1 MTTSTDKSKGEAP
14 VKKPKA
20 KGPIRFEA
28 VIPAL
33 ILTLLVG
40 AYFKVFFDGH
50 VRRLIEYVGTQV
62 NGAEVNV
69 GVLNSS
75 FINASLEIGNI
86 QVTDKN
92 KPERNIVQV
101 GSIKFK
107 MLWDALL
114 RAKVVIDEA
123 SINNIQALTARKR
136 PGYVVPPSPP
146 SEGKSV
152 VEKAQDQVL
161 AQTRKQFNQNFLGDV
176 AAILGGVDPK
186 EQLKNLQGEL
196 KSDARIK
203 ALEKEL
209 AEKKVKWAAQIKAL
223 PQTQELKAFET
234 RVKALKFDVNKP
246 AELAASLKEADKII
260 KDADAKVKL
269 VEQTSKDVNGDV
281 ANYTQAYKDLEK
293 MVQDDIKDLQTR
305 LKLPKID
312 SKEFS
317 QQLFMTMIESK
328 LVSVQKYIQVAR
340 KYMPPKKTAAE
351 KAEKQAEAIVP
362 RRRGE
367 GKNYRFPI
375 TTGYPLFWLK
385 HAGISSELGSSE
397 LSGDIKGDI
406 RHLTTDQAFINKPT
420 EIQLAGNFPKQQVF
434 GVDALITIDHRTDQP
449 SEALRMKV
457 AKFPTGTYQLSDSKD
472 VRLAINDSVGS
483 SQLVAAYVNQ
493 EVTIDIQ
500 NQFNGV
506 KYDLEAKNK
515 TVKEIIGAI
524 LTGIPMVDL
533 NAKVRGSFSDFSV
546 NINSNLGEEL
556 AKGFQKQLQA
566 KLGEAQA
573 QLKAMVDQRIGKE
586 RDKLKAEMDKTVGQ
600 LTKDLGVKKE
610 EVDKVIADAKAQVEG
625 NKGKGQT
632 KKLEDEGKKLL
643 KKFKFGG

>member
-14 VKKPKA
+14 VKKTKA

-75 FINASLEIGNI
+75 FIKASLEIGDI

-123 SINNIQALTARKR
+123 SINNIQALTPRKK

-146 SEGKSV
+146 AEGKSV

-209 AEKKVKWAAQIKAL
+209 AEKKVKWEAQIKAL
-223 PQTQELKAFET
+223 PQTQELKQFET

-260 KDADAKVKL
+260 KEADAKVKL

-293 MVQDDIKDLQTR
+293 MVQEDIKDLQTR

-367 GKNYRFPI
+367 GKNYQFPI

-472 VRLAINDSVGS
+472 VRLAITDSVGS

-493 EVTIDIQ
+493 EITIDIQ

-524 LTGIPMVDL
+524 LTDIPMVDL

-573 QLKAMVDQRIGKE
+573 QLKALVDQRIGKE

-610 EVDKVIADAKAQVEG
+610 EVDKFIADAKAQVEG

-643 KKFKFGG
+643 KKLKFGG

>member
-1 MTTSTDKSKGEAP
+1 MTTSTDKAAGEQPA
-14 VKKPKA
+14 KKKKA

-28 VIPAL
+28 IIPVL

-40 AYFKVFFDGH
+40 AYFKLFFDGH

-69 GVLNSS
+69 GYLTTS
-75 FINASLEIGNI
+75 FLGASLDVGDIE
-86 QVTDKN
+86 VTDKN
-92 KPERNIVQV
+92 KPERNTVEV

-114 RAKVVIDEA
+114 RAKVVVDEA
-123 SINNIQALTARKR
+123 SINNIQALTPRKK

-146 SEGKSV
+146 STGKSV

-176 AAILGGVDPK
+176 AAILGGTDPK
-186 EQLKNLQGEL
+186 EQLKALQGEL

-203 ALEKEL
+203 ALQAELEVKKAKWEK
-209 AEKKVKWAAQIKAL
+209 QIKDL
-223 PQTQELKAFET
+223 PKPEELKQYEA
-234 RVKALKFDVNKP
+234 RVKALKFDVKNP
-246 AELAASLKEADKII
+246 AELAANLKEADKII
-260 KDADAKVKL
+260 KDADAKVKM

-281 ANYTQAYKDLEK
+281 SVYTQAFKDLEK
-293 MVQDDIKDLQTR
+293 MVQEDIKDLQTR
-305 LKLPKID
+305 FKIPKID

-317 QQLFMTMIESK
+317 QQLFMSMVESK

-351 KAEKQAEAIVP
+351 KLAKQEEAVVP

-367 GKNYRFPI
+367 GKNYQFPI

-385 HAGISSELGSSE
+385 HAGISSELGTSE

-406 RHLTTDQAFINKPT
+406 LNLTTDQAFINKPT
-420 EIQLAGNFPKQQVF
+420 EIKLAGNFPKQQVM
-434 GVDALITIDHRTDQP
+434 GVDAVITLDHRTEQP
-449 SEALRMKV
+449 QEGLRLKV
-457 AKFPTGTYQLSDSKD
+457 GKFPTGSYKLSDSSD
-472 VRLAINDSVGS
+472 VKLGIAESSGS
-483 SQLVAAYVNQ
+483 SQLVAAYVN
-493 EVTIDIQ
+493 EEITLEIKNTFNDI
-500 NQFNGV
+500 

-515 TVKEIIGAI
+515 LVKETIDAI
-524 LTGIPMVDL
+524 LKGIPMVDL
-533 NAKVRGSFSDFSV
+533 NAQVRGSFSDFSV
-546 NINSNLGEEL
+546 HINSNLGEEL

-566 KLGEAQA
+566 KLAQAQA

-586 RDKLKAEMDKTVGQ
+586 RDKLKAEMDKTIAN
-600 LTKDLGVKKE
+600 LTKDLGLKKE
-610 EVDKVIADAKAQVEG
+610 QVDKVVADAKAQVEG
-625 NKGKGQT
+625 GKGKGQG
-632 KKLEDEGKKLL
+632 KKLEEEGKKLL
-643 KKFKFGG
+643 KKLKFGG

>member
-1 MTTSTDKSKGEAP
+1 MTTSTDNQTGTPP
-14 VKKPKA
+14 VKKKKA

-40 AYFKVFFDGH
+40 AYFKIFFDGH
-50 VRRLIEYVGTQV
+50 VRRLMEYVGTQV

-69 GVLNSS
+69 GYLTTS
-75 FINASLEIGNI
+75 FTGASLEVGHIE
-86 QVTDKN
+86 VTDKN
-92 KPERNIVQV
+92 KPERNIVQI

-114 RAKVVIDEA
+114 RAKVVVDEA
-123 SINNIQALTARKR
+123 SINNIQALTPRKS

-146 SEGKSV
+146 ATGKSI

-209 AEKKVKWAAQIKAL
+209 AEKKLKWEKQIKDL
-223 PQTQELKAFET
+223 PKTEELKAFET

-246 AELAASLKEADKII
+246 AELAANLKEADKII
-260 KDADAKVKL
+260 KEADAKVKL
-269 VEQTSKDVNGDV
+269 IEQTSKDVNGDV
-281 ANYTQAYKDLEK
+281 ANYTQAFKDLEK
-293 MVQDDIKDLQTR
+293 MVQEDIKDLQTR

-317 QQLFMTMIESK
+317 QQLFMQMIESK

-351 KAEKQAEAIVP
+351 KLAKQDEAIVP
-362 RRRGE
+362 PRRGE
-367 GKNYRFPI
+367 GKNYQFPI

-397 LSGDIKGDI
+397 YSGDIKGDI
-406 RHLTTDQAFINKPT
+406 RNVTTDQAFINKPT
-420 EIQLAGNFPKQQVF
+420 EIQLAGNFPKQQIF
-434 GVDALITIDHRTDQP
+434 GVDALVTLDHRTDKAQDG
-449 SEALRMKV
+449 LRLKV
-457 AKFPTGTYQLSDSKD
+457 AKFPTGNYKLSDSSD
-472 VRLAINDSVGS
+472 VRLGILESTGA
-483 SQLVAAYVNQ
+483 SQLVAAYVN
-493 EVTIDIQ
+493 EEITVDIK
-500 NQFNGV
+500 NQFNDI

-515 TVKEIIGAI
+515 IVKEIIGGI
-524 LTGIPMVDL
+524 LKDIPMIDL
-533 NAKVRGSFSDFSV
+533 NAKVVGSFSNFDV
-546 NINSNLGEEL
+546 NINSNLGEGL
-556 AKGFQKQLQA
+556 ANGFQKQLQA

-586 RDKLKAEMDKTVGQ
+586 RDKLKGEMDKTIGQ

-610 EVDKVIADAKAQVEG
+610 EADKVIADAKAQIEG
-625 NKGKGQT
+625 GKGKGQN
-632 KKLEDEGKKLL
+632 KKIEDEGKKLL
-643 KKFKFGG
+643 KKLKFGG

>member
-1 MTTSTDKSKGEAP
+1 MTTSTDKTQGEAP
-14 VKKPKA
+14 VKNIKA

-209 AEKKVKWAAQIKAL
+209 AEKKVKWEAQIKAL

-269 VEQTSKDVNGDV
+269 VEQTSKDVNGDL
-281 ANYTQAYKDLEK
+281 ANYTKAYKDLEK
-293 MVQDDIKDLQTR
+293 MVQEDIKDLQTR

-367 GKNYRFPI
+367 GKNYPFPI

-493 EVTIDIQ
+493 EITIDIQ

-524 LTGIPMVDL
+524 LTDIPMIDL
-533 NAKVRGSFSDFSV
+533 NAKVRGSFDDFSL

-610 EVDKVIADAKAQVEG
+610 EVDKVIADAKAQVDG